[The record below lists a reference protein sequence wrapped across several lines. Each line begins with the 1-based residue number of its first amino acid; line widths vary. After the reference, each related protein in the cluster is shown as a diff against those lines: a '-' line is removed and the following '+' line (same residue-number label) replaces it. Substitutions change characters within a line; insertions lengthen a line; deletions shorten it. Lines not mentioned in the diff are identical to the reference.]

1 MHLPRHARE
10 SQPPTDMACHSD
22 GRGSVDFR
30 EREEPLRARAGALDV
45 LPFNHLLQS
54 GRPDSNRRRPAWEAG
69 ILPTELRPRTTD
81 RAAEPSIAKLPPL
94 RRSATPPHDREPQVR
109 IELTTARLR
118 IGCSTTEL
126 LWRREDAL
134 ARTRTATP
142 FGTTPSRWRV
152 YQFHHQGMLA
162 RYGTF
167 SCAAPPSCV
176 LLGLAG
182 SCTCT
187 GPTGLEPATSRVT
200 VECSNQTELRPLNS
214 RYHARRCP
222 AEPSRSRHHSRHP
235 PIVLHPAEQLSLL
248 VLRFTLHHTL
258 LARPPAPRRPIRR
271 R

>member
-1 MHLPRHARE
+1 MSGRSRSCVSRQDAKPPRVDDRGGKR
-10 SQPPTDMACHSD
+10 PSD
-22 GRGSVDFR
+22 VSSMDRK
-30 EREEPLRARAGALDV
+30 
-45 LPFNHLLQS
+45 S

-69 ILPTELRPRTTD
+69 ILPTELRPRTTY

-152 YQFHHQGMLA
+152 YQFHHQGMPA

-176 LLGLAG
+176 LHVHGADGARTRDL
-182 SCTCT
+182 SSD
-187 GPTGLEPATSRVT
+187 SRV
-200 VECSNQTELRPLNS
+200 L
-214 RYHARRCP
+214 
-222 AEPSRSRHHSRHP
+222 
-235 PIVLHPAEQLSLL
+235 
-248 VLRFTLHHTL
+248 
-258 LARPPAPRRPIRR
+258 
-271 R
+271 